1 MALDKT
7 DLEYIKNTIEWLD
20 EHTVLIDNNRS
31 NCEMLYNS
39 VQNSLQ
45 ALESAM
51 AKVPDVSENTLPINI
66 VRVLFYDIDKL
77 AWEKIEQEYEQEDI
91 ESEDEIMQGE
101 ITTALEWYKQ
111 GIRDVLNAL

>member
-1 MALDKT
+1 M
-7 DLEYIKNTIEWLD
+7 IKETTQQAKEAQFA
-20 EHTVLIDNNRS
+20 IDS
-31 NCEMLYNS
+31 
-39 VQNSLQ
+39 
-45 ALESAM
+45 
-51 AKVPDVSENTLPINI
+51 
-66 VRVLFYDIDKL
+66 VRVRFSDIDKL